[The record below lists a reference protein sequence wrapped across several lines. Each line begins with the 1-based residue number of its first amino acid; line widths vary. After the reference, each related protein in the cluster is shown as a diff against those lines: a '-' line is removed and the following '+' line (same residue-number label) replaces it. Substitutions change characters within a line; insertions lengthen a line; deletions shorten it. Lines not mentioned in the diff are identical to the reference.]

1 MPPDDLQIEAAQTW
15 LARARSSLLVARQ
28 APLPGVFLE
37 DLAFQAQQAVEKAV
51 KAVYLRFGFA
61 FRYTH
66 DLEELFAGL
75 ESAGCTIPV
84 PVRESITLTRF
95 AVEARY
101 PSPAEPLTPDE
112 LQEAIQLAETVL
124 NWANQLISGQR

>member
-1 MPPDDLQIEAAQTW
+1 
-15 LARARSSLLVARQ
+15 LLARQ
-28 APLPGVFLE
+28 AAQPGVFLE
-37 DLAFQAQQAVEKAV
+37 DLAFQAQQAAEKAI
-51 KAVYLRFGFA
+51 KAVYLCSGLA

-75 ESAGCTIPV
+75 ESSGRTIPLA
-84 PVRESITLTRF
+84 VRESITLTRF

-101 PSPAEPLTPDE
+101 PSPAEPLTPEE

-124 NWANQLISGQR
+124 DWASQAISSRE